1 MRKTTS
7 IFILLAAL
15 LTGGAT
21 SALAQDGTS
30 MEKIVAVVGK
40 DIILKSDVDG
50 QVQIFIQQ
58 NPSVKADDP
67 ELRQKVLD
75 MLINERLIVTKATED
90 SIDVTDE
97 EVTQQMEYQI
107 SMLAQQF
114 GSEQRIEQVYGMSMA
129 RIRREFRDE
138 IRKQLLGQKMR
149 QEKFANVKANR
160 VDVEGFYDRYK
171 DSLKAIP
178 PRVQLSHIVKY
189 IKPSD
194 TQKKEALELSK
205 RIRDSVIA
213 GGSFGDFARR
223 HSADP
228 GTAQHGG
235 DLGFVEKGKLMP
247 SYESAAFALQPG
259 EISQPVETPFGFHV
273 IQLIEKTP
281 TTINTRHVLLRV
293 GQTEDDK
300 KKASDFLLDLKA
312 RVENGAS
319 FEDLAKQYSEEK
331 ETQGFGGAMGDIEIA
346 RLPDEMRTIVT
357 DMNDG
362 GVSAPLPYTADPT
375 KPGFHILYR
384 KRVLIEHKPTL
395 EDDYK
400 VIEQMAT
407 AEKTRRLETEWIQDL
422 RKTMYWEI
430 RN

>member
-1 MRKTTS
+1 MRKVTT
-7 IFILLAAL
+7 IAVLLAAL
-15 LTGGAT
+15 LGGPSLA
-21 SALAQDGTS
+21 SAQDGAS

-50 QVQIFIQQ
+50 QVQIYIQQ
-58 NPSVKADDP
+58 NPSAKANDP

-90 SIDVTDE
+90 SVEVTDD

-149 QEKFANVKANR
+149 QLKFANVKATR
-160 VDVEGFYDRYK
+160 VDVESFYERYK

-178 PRVQLSHIVKY
+178 PRVQLAHIVKY

-223 HSADP
+223 YSADP

-281 TTINTRHVLLRV
+281 STINTRHILFRV

-346 RLPDEMRTIVT
+346 RLPEEMRTIVT
-357 DMNDG
+357 DLKDG
-362 GVSAPLPYTADPT
+362 GVSTPLPYAADPT

-384 KRVLIEHKPTL
+384 KRILIEHMPTL

-400 VIEQMAT
+400 ALEQMAT
-407 AEKTRRLETEWIQDL
+407 VEKTRRLETEWIQDL

>member
-1 MRKTTS
+1 MRKTISTA
-7 IFILLAAL
+7 FLLAAIL
-15 LTGGAT
+15 SGGAMHV
-21 SALAQDGTS
+21 LAQDGAS

-50 QVQIFIQQ
+50 QVQIFTQQ
-58 NPSVKADDP
+58 NPTAKSNDT

-149 QEKFANVKANR
+149 QQKFANVKANR

-178 PRVQLSHIVKY
+178 PRVQLAHIVKY

-223 HSADP
+223 YSADP

-300 KKASDFLLDLKA
+300 KKASDFLLDLKT

-319 FEDLAKQYSEEK
+319 FEELAKQYSEEK

-357 DMNDG
+357 EMNDG
-362 GVSAPLPYTADPT
+362 GVSAPLPYAADPT

-384 KRVLIEHKPTL
+384 KRIIIEHKPTL
-395 EDDYK
+395 EEDYK
-400 VIEQMAT
+400 VIEQLAT
-407 AEKTRRLETEWIQDL
+407 AEKTRRLEAEWIQDL

>member
-1 MRKTTS
+1 MRKVTT
-7 IFILLAAL
+7 IAVVLAAL
-15 LTGGAT
+15 LGGPSLA
-21 SALAQDGTS
+21 SAQDGAS

-40 DIILKSDVDG
+40 DIILKSDVEG
-50 QVQIFIQQ
+50 QVQIYIQQ
-58 NPSVKADDP
+58 NPGAKTNDP

-90 SIDVTDE
+90 SVEVTDD

-149 QEKFANVKANR
+149 QQKFANVKATR
-160 VDVEGFYDRYK
+160 VDVESFYERYK

-178 PRVQLSHIVKY
+178 PRVQLAHIVKY

-223 HSADP
+223 YSADP

-235 DLGFVEKGKLMP
+235 DLGYVEKGKLMP

-281 TTINTRHVLLRV
+281 STINTRHILFRV

-319 FEDLAKQYSEEK
+319 FEDLAKQFSEEK
-331 ETQGFGGAMGDIEIA
+331 ETQGFGGAMGDIEIS

-357 DMNDG
+357 DLKDG
-362 GVSAPLPYTADPT
+362 GVSAPLPYAADPT

-395 EDDYK
+395 EEDYK
-400 VIEQMAT
+400 TLEQMAT
-407 AEKTRRLETEWIQDL
+407 VEKTRRLETEWIQEL

>member
-1 MRKTTS
+1 MRNVTT
-7 IFILLAAL
+7 IAVLLAAL
-15 LTGGAT
+15 LGGPSLA
-21 SALAQDGTS
+21 SAQDGAS

-50 QVQIFIQQ
+50 QVQIYIQQ
-58 NPSVKADDP
+58 NPGAKANDP

-90 SIDVTDE
+90 SIEVTDD

-149 QEKFANVKANR
+149 QQKFSNVKATR
-160 VDVEGFYDRYK
+160 VDVESFYDRYK

-178 PRVQLSHIVKY
+178 PRVQLAHIVKY

-223 HSADP
+223 YSADP

-281 TTINTRHVLLRV
+281 STINTRHILFRV

-319 FEDLAKQYSEEK
+319 FEDLAKQFSDEK
-331 ETQGFGGAMGDIEIA
+331 ETQGFGGAMGDIEIS

-357 DMNDG
+357 DLKDG
-362 GVSAPLPYTADPT
+362 GVSAPLPYAADPT
-375 KPGFHILYR
+375 KPGFHILHR
-384 KRVLIEHKPTL
+384 KRILIEHKPTL

-400 VIEQMAT
+400 AIEQMAT
-407 AEKTRRLETEWIQDL
+407 VEKTRRLETEWIQDL

>member
-1 MRKTTS
+1 MRNVTA
-7 IFILLAAL
+7 IAVLLAAL
-15 LTGGAT
+15 LGGPSLA
-21 SALAQDGTS
+21 SAQDGAS

-40 DIILKSDVDG
+40 DIILKSDVEG
-50 QVQIFIQQ
+50 QVQIYIQQ
-58 NPSVKADDP
+58 NPGAKANDP

-90 SIDVTDE
+90 SVEVTDD

-149 QEKFANVKANR
+149 QLKFANVKATR
-160 VDVEGFYDRYK
+160 VDVEGFYERYK

-178 PRVQLSHIVKY
+178 PRVQLAHIVKY

-223 HSADP
+223 YSADP

-281 TTINTRHVLLRV
+281 STINTRHILFRV

-319 FEDLAKQYSEEK
+319 FEDLAKQFSEEK
-331 ETQGFGGAMGDIEIA
+331 ETQGFGGAMGDIEIS
-346 RLPDEMRTIVT
+346 RLPDEMRAIVT
-357 DMNDG
+357 DLKDG
-362 GVSAPLPYTADPT
+362 GVSAPLPYAADPT

-400 VIEQMAT
+400 AIEQMAT
-407 AEKTRRLETEWIQDL
+407 VEKTRRLETEWIQDL
-422 RKTMYWEI
+422 RKSMYWEI